1 MASNSFKTSLAVNKV
16 FIPIQEFRKSS
27 CSLYPKGSVSMILLS
42 FIIKVSLIFD
52 TSFIAF
58 SKFSFLLP
66 MLEPSERYTSFHF
79 LAISTATSLSGNPT
93 GAQGF
98 LISNF
103 TSFIKGKDNNTS
115 LAISSAKVSIKSYFF

>member
-1 MASNSFKTSLAVNKV
+1 M
-16 FIPIQEFRKSS
+16 
-27 CSLYPKGSVSMILLS
+27 
-42 FIIKVSLIFD
+42 
-52 TSFIAF
+52 AF

-66 MLEPSERYTSFHF
+66 IFEPSERYTSFHF
-79 LAISTATSLSGNPT
+79 LVISTATSLSGSPT

-115 LAISSAKVSIKSYFF
+115 LAISSAKVSIKSYFFEKRLS